1 MTYEQFWTGD
11 PWMTR
16 AYSQAHLLKRKMA
29 NEDSWILGG
38 YIARAV
44 SVAISNSFSKHGGAK
59 YLNEPLKIF
68 PKTEAE
74 EAAEVRENKRKLIE
88 YLNSLKIGKK

>member
-1 MTYEQFWTGD
+1 MI
-11 PWMTR
+11 
-16 AYSQAHLLKRKMA
+16 
-29 NEDSWILGG
+29 NEHSWILGG

-44 SVAISNSFSKHGGAK
+44 SVAISNCFSKHGAK
-59 YLNEPLKIF
+59 YIDKPLDIF